1 MSYSALSLSVM
12 KFRILLAITFSVPL
26 LASAQFIAYNDHRP
40 SGTTSPNAT
49 GYDMITNAAAQP
61 LKDFGSGSFVGASL
75 IVSHT
80 GTPDDF
86 GGNNYP
92 NAGTPAYNLFNG
104 IVDVGNAGIPGIR
117 NSSSTSVT
125 LTFTNLNPA
134 NRYKFRGASVRGN
147 NYVDRWSVY
156 SLQGVDAFLDA
167 HVDASANNNLI
178 TIDEFPTATL
188 TNGQVALNSGENRE
202 GSLVGWDEI
211 SPGADGVFSI
221 RAEQYMGP
229 TPFGNTAN
237 AATVY
242 GYGFTAIYLEEM
254 IGQVDPIVITNQP
267 QSAIVPERSS
277 FTFRVGASGTPIRY
291 FWFRDGVLVPGVNSP
306 TFNIASATYP
316 TDNGARFFAILSNSL
331 TVVTSSVVTLT
342 VQQDLTP
349 PTVIRAVADTDPS
362 KVNLTFSEPM
372 DAATLG
378 ESSFIL
384 YETGTDPFAS
394 PYISLTTVLT
404 DGTNL
409 VVNTDPRLP
418 DVNYSILLL
427 DVRDASSGNNLIN
440 PNPTEVKLLT
450 TIELVGFTNN
460 NVWKWTAETNLFGT
474 GWETVGYDDS
484 NPAVWPEGPAGLGN
498 DGDNVLPLL
507 TPTAYA
513 VNSAPQFFRR
523 HFNFPGLTSGAEL
536 RMRYSFEDGAVVYIN
551 GQEAGRF
558 NVNPGPLDVTTRT
571 PAGAANPLPISG
583 PVLLPLTNVVPGDN
597 VIAVVVIQTGATS
610 SDIFMALELTAIIRD
625 PITGPVKIVSA
636 PQPQTVNEGQN
647 ATFNVIAEGGLP
659 ISYQWRKGGVDL
671 PGKTNA
677 SLLISAATPGD
688 VGDYSV
694 FVSNSG
700 GSTNSPA
707 VHLTVTSDA
716 TAPTIVSAI
725 GDTNLNVV
733 TVTLNDALP
742 GTGINFA
749 TAQDPA
755 RYQIRLTAGGG
766 LLTVTSATAT
776 NVGNNTVVTLTT
788 ATPRTQGQDYTVVL
802 NNVTDRAA
810 TPNAVSPN
818 TAAIRATVALLAFD
832 NVWRYDQS
840 GTDLGTAW
848 KESAYNDSAWPSG
861 RGVLGFETTSNTLV
875 FLRSIAPPDGTNT
888 VLSLTNNTGAG
899 IDGTNITFYFRTTVN
914 VPLTN
919 VTGATVQMRAYIDDG
934 AIIYV
939 NGIEQMRYNMTNG
952 PGYTNLANAALTE
965 PTPAP
970 STTFIVSNLTGL
982 VPGANVIAVE
992 VHQDSR
998 ASSDVDFGMQLDAL
1012 VTSFAGSTTGPR
1024 LNISRN
1030 ATTGQ
1035 VTISWSGGGILQQAN
1050 AIPTSGPAAWSDV
1063 PGNPNPYV
1071 FTPTPGQNR
1080 FFSLRQ

>member
-1 MSYSALSLSVM
+1 MTQSKCSKLYFLLSVFVASITCSLHAQISVGGAGTGILTFDTLPAVTEWSQVSVAGGGADIHTTAQVDAAVQLRTAAGVNTVMRSSGTVPPSANAAGTWNSAAFYLQSRPTGNNYTILMATLRNDIGSDASDFTITFDLNMFNAAALELPGFRTYYSFSGEAGTWAFIPELSDTNTPGTYSAKVMPPSNWPAGSLMYLLFVDDNADTAQDESYTIDNFSVTATPG
-12 KFRILLAITFSVPL
+12 ILTCLAITN
-26 LASAQFIAYNDHRP
+26 Q
-40 SGTTSPNAT
+40 TSS
-49 GYDMITNAAAQP
+49 IT
-61 LKDFGSGSFVGASL
+61 
-75 IVSHT
+75 
-80 GTPDDF
+80 
-86 GGNNYP
+86 
-92 NAGTPAYNLFNG
+92 
-104 IVDVGNAGIPGIR
+104 
-117 NSSSTSVT
+117 
-125 LTFTNLNPA
+125 
-134 NRYKFRGASVRGN
+134 
-147 NYVDRWSVY
+147 
-156 SLQGVDAFLDA
+156 
-167 HVDASANNNLI
+167 
-178 TIDEFPTATL
+178 
-188 TNGQVALNSGENRE
+188 
-202 GSLVGWDEI
+202 
-211 SPGADGVFSI
+211 
-221 RAEQYMGP
+221 
-229 TPFGNTAN
+229 
-237 AATVY
+237 
-242 GYGFTAIYLEEM
+242 
-254 IGQVDPIVITNQP
+254 
-267 QSAIVPERSS
+267 VPERG
-277 FTFRVGASGTPIRY
+277 GASFSIMATGSPQFVQWYRG
-291 FWFRDGVLVPGVNSP
+291 GVAIPGATQPTYTINSVQFP
-306 TFNIASATYP
+306 S
-316 TDNGARFFAILSNSL
+316 DNGAQFRAIVTNSL
-331 TVVTSSVVTLT
+331 CAATSTVVTLT

-914 VPLTN
+914 VPLN
-919 VTGATVQMRAYIDDG
+919 PAGATVQMRAYIDDG

-939 NGIEQMRYNMTNG
+939 NGIEQMRFNMTNG
-952 PGYTNLANAALTE
+952 PGYTNLANAALGE
-965 PTPAP
+965 PSPAA
-970 STTFIVSNLTGL
+970 SATFVVSNLTGL
-982 VPGANVIAVE
+982 VSGANVIAVE

-1012 VTSFAGSTTGPR
+1012 VTSFSGPVTGPR

-1030 ATTGQ
+1030 LTTGQ
-1035 VTISWSGGGILQQAN
+1035 VTISWSGAGILQQAS
-1050 AIPTSGPAAWSDV
+1050 AIPTGGPAAWSDV